1 MRTRSFRLTGSFLA
15 TDIRA
20 RSVVCHRRQ
29 KEKSNKQTEWDWKG
43 TGSDM
48 SNAKYCIIA
57 ALLAVL
63 AAASTALAQTT
74 NSYSITQDTYID
86 SRSATLNYGTSG
98 SDKVV
103 DSTTPCNTLF
113 QLPANLFSYSP
124 GTIQSAIVSFYAFGP
139 ALQPGANTVYLYPLT
154 QGFVPGTG
162 SKNGTPGA
170 GATWNTYDGTTP
182 WTTPGGDY
190 DAEDPVADITAASI
204 VYNGSVVQVQPGDA
218 PNGATFFT
226 FDITSLLS
234 NPTTDTELQDNGA
247 ILIIGS
253 GASPQ
258 SYVTFVSADT
268 TAANN
273 TPAYRPLL
281 DVTVV
286 PEPSSLILVLVGL
299 AGLTCFRKKRHA
311 RC

>member
-1 MRTRSFRLTGSFLA
+1 MR
-15 TDIRA
+15 
-20 RSVVCHRRQ
+20 
-29 KEKSNKQTEWDWKG
+29 
-43 TGSDM
+43 
-48 SNAKYCIIA
+48 NAKYFIIA

-74 NSYSITQDTYID
+74 NSYSITQDTYLD
-86 SRSATLNYGTSG
+86 SRSATLNFGTSG

-124 GTIQSAIVSFYAFGP
+124 GTIQSAVVSFYAFGP

-154 QGFVPGTG
+154 QAFVPGTG
-162 SKNGTPGA
+162 TKNGTAGA
-170 GATWNTYDGTTP
+170 GATWNTYDGANS
-182 WTTPGGDY
+182 WATPGGDY
-190 DAEDPVADITAASI
+190 DAANFVADITTSSI
-204 VYNGSVVQVQPGDA
+204 VYNGSVAQVQPGDVGTG
-218 PNGATFFT
+218 GAFFT
-226 FDITSLLS
+226 FDITSLLANS
-234 NPTTDTELQDNGA
+234 TTDTELQDNGA

-268 TAANN
+268 TQTSD

-286 PEPSSLILVLVGL
+286 PEPSSLILALTGL
-299 AGLTCFRKKRHA
+299 AGLACFRKKR
-311 RC
+311 